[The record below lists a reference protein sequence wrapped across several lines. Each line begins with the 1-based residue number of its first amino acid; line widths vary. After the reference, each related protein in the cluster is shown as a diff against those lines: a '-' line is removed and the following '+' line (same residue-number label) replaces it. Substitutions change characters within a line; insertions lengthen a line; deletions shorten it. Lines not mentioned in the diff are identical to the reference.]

1 MIPNWQQVSMSAAS
15 NRFFVLT
22 GGPGSGKT
30 SVVEGLKDVGFS
42 STVEAGR
49 AIIRHQAA
57 ISGPA
62 LPWNDP
68 GLFAE
73 AMLSWE
79 MRSYEIAQQQV
90 GRVFFDRGVPD
101 TLGYLR
107 LSGLSVPSHMQKAAD
122 LFRYNRRVFILPP
135 WPEIFHADSERKQSL
150 AEAEMALRR
159 AVTRI
164 KIADTKRRSRQ
175 A

>member
-1 MIPNWQQVSMSAAS
+1 M
-15 NRFFVLT
+15 
-22 GGPGSGKT
+22 
-30 SVVEGLKDVGFS
+30 VEGLKEAGFAGS
-42 STVEAGR
+42 VEAGR
-49 AIIRHQAA
+49 AIIRHQIA

-79 MRSYEIAQQQV
+79 MRSYEIARQQV

-107 LSGLSVPSHMQKAAD
+107 LSGLSAPSHMQKAAD

-150 AEAEMALRR
+150 AEAERTYHAMLEAYTSNGYELVVVPRAPVQDRLRFILQR
-159 AVTRI
+159 ADLST
-164 KIADTKRRSRQ
+164 A
-175 A
+175 